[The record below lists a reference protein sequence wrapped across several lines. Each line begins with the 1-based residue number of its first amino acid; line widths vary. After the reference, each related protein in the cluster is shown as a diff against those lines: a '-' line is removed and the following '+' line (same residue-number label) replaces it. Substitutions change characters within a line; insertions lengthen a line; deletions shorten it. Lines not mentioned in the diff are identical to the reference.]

1 MARFNDTMIN
11 GILDVTDQVVLSEKK
26 YNFGQYVGDTLIIS
40 QENINTKLLGN
51 NLTIQATKIL
61 SMLGVNCSI
70 STDTNGKISISCNS
84 LDARASGSVYIG
96 STGSTV
102 EINGKSGITVRG
114 DGTTGVSLDGTRL
127 SIPNASFG
135 TADPSDANARN
146 GQIYFKIIS

>member
-11 GILDVTDQVVLSEKK
+11 GILDVTKGIVLSEKK
-26 YNFGQYVGDTLIIS
+26 YNFGKYVEDTLIIS
-40 QENINTKLLGN
+40 QEDINTKIVGN
-51 NLTIQATKIL
+51 NITIQAAKVL

-70 STDTNGKISISCNS
+70 NTDATGKISISCNS
-84 LDARASGSVYIG
+84 LDSRASGTVYIG
-96 STGSTV
+96 SSGSTA
-102 EINGKSGITVRG
+102 ELNGKTGVTIQGNG
-114 DGTTGVSLDGTRL
+114 DGVSLNGTRL